1 MKTLD
6 EALRIINGSKQFSFN
21 GSILEITG
29 YYTGETIRL
38 DLSLLDDEMLET
50 LQAEDE
56 YYEEED

>member
-6 EALRIINGSKQFSFN
+6 EALRIINGSKQYKFN

-50 LQAEDE
+50 LQVEDE
-56 YYEEED
+56 YYEED